1 MSATVTERLA
11 SEAAS
16 AENPWENAQRQFDD
30 AAELLGLDPGLR
42 RVLRQPKRELG
53 VNFPVKLD
61 DGRIEV
67 FTGYRVQHSMAC
79 GPTKGGIRF
88 HPAVTLDEVR
98 ALAMWMTWKCALAGL
113 PYGGAKGGV
122 IVDPKTLSKGEL
134 ERLTRRYATEIM
146 VVIGP
151 ESDIPAPDVN
161 TTPEMMAWIM
171 DTFSMA
177 KGYSVPAVVTGKPLT
192 IGGSKGRSSATG
204 RGVAVVTALACE
216 RLGMSLVGTTVAV
229 QGFGNAG
236 QWAARLLHERGFT
249 IVAISDSTSGVTTT
263 AGIDV
268 AAAIQ
273 HKQRTGAVRG
283 LAGTSPVS
291 NAELLEL
298 PVDVLIPA
306 ALENQLMPDNAG
318 RVRAKLV
325 VEAANGPTT
334 PEADMVL
341 ERRGVMVIPDIL
353 ANAGGVIA
361 SYFEWVQDLQSFFWE
376 EGEINKRLQDVMTQA
391 FGETWAMADEL
402 KVSLRKGAYAVAVD
416 RVAEA
421 MRERGIFP

>member
-1 MSATVTERLA
+1 
-11 SEAAS
+11 
-16 AENPWENAQRQFDD
+16 
-30 AAELLGLDPGLR
+30 
-42 RVLRQPKRELG
+42 
-53 VNFPVKLD
+53 
-61 DGRIEV
+61 
-67 FTGYRVQHSMAC
+67 
-79 GPTKGGIRF
+79 
-88 HPAVTLDEVR
+88 
-98 ALAMWMTWKCALAGL
+98 MWMTWKCALAGL

-146 VVIGP
+146 LIIGP

-171 DTFSMA
+171 DTVSMA
-177 KGYSVPAVVTGKPLT
+177 KGYSVPAVVTGKPIA

-216 RLGMSLVGTTVAV
+216 RLGVRPKGTTVAV

-236 QWAARLLHERGFT
+236 QWAARLLAERGFT
-249 IVAISDSTSGVTTT
+249 IVAISDSRDGVTAS

-268 AAAIQ
+268 AAAIE
-273 HKQRTGAVRG
+273 HKQRTGAVHG
-283 LAGTSPVS
+283 LPGTSSLS
-291 NAELLEL
+291 NAALLEL

-306 ALENQLMPDNAG
+306 ALENQLTPDNAD
-318 RVRAKLV
+318 RVRATLV

-334 PEADMVL
+334 PEADRLL
-341 ERRGVMVIPDIL
+341 ERRGVTVIPDIL
-353 ANAGGVIA
+353 ANAGGVIV

-376 EGEINKRLQDVMTQA
+376 EAEINKRLEKVMTQA
-391 FGETWAMADEL
+391 FTETWAKADEL

-421 MRERGIFP
+421 MRERGIYP

>member
-1 MSATVTERLA
+1 MTAI
-11 SEAAS
+11 AARTAPS
-16 AENPWENAQRQFDD
+16 QNVENPWHNAQKQFDD
-30 AAELLGLDPGLR
+30 AAEILGLEPGLR
-42 RVLRQPKRELG
+42 RVFRQTKRELA
-53 VNFPVKLD
+53 VHFPVKMD
-61 DGRIEV
+61 DGEIHV
-67 FTGYRVQHSMAC
+67 FEGFRVQHNVAC

-88 HPAVTLDEVR
+88 QPAVTLDEVR

-192 IGGSKGRSSATG
+192 IGRSKGRSSATG

-236 QWAARLLHERGFT
+236 QWAARLLH
-249 IVAISDSTSGVTTT
+249 
-263 AGIDV
+263 
-268 AAAIQ
+268 
-273 HKQRTGAVRG
+273 
-283 LAGTSPVS
+283 
-291 NAELLEL
+291 
-298 PVDVLIPA
+298 
-306 ALENQLMPDNAG
+306 
-318 RVRAKLV
+318 
-325 VEAANGPTT
+325 
-334 PEADMVL
+334 
-341 ERRGVMVIPDIL
+341 
-353 ANAGGVIA
+353 
-361 SYFEWVQDLQSFFWE
+361 
-376 EGEINKRLQDVMTQA
+376 
-391 FGETWAMADEL
+391 
-402 KVSLRKGAYAVAVD
+402 
-416 RVAEA
+416 
-421 MRERGIFP
+421 